1 MDDTRDRLI
10 EVLAKYFD
18 IGDSYAYNLTRVK
31 EAFAVGTVTI
41 DDFVEFDDEVVA
53 DIADHLLAN
62 GVILP
67 PCKVGDT
74 VYKISRNKVKAC
86 EVVFIGISKDE
97 NCSYFNFVENYADG
111 TFYKSY
117 SMGFGEIGKTVFLTR
132 EEAEKALR
140 EKEK

>member
-1 MDDTRDRLI
+1 MADMRDRLI
-10 EVLAKYFD
+10 ELIEPHMSGLACEFES
-18 IGDSYAYNLTRVK
+18 GSCELTNCRSCN
-31 EAFAVGTVTI
+31 ARAL
-41 DDFVEFDDEVVA
+41 
-53 DIADHLLAN
+53 ADHLLAN

-67 PCKVGDT
+67 PCKVGDV
-74 VYKISRNKVKAC
+74 VYKISRNQVKAC

-97 NCSYFNFVENYADG
+97 NCSYFNFAENYADG

>member
-1 MDDTRDRLI
+1 MTDMRDRLI

-31 EAFAVGTVTI
+31 EAFSVGTVTI

-53 DIADHLLAN
+53 DIADHLLVN

-74 VYKISRNKVKAC
+74 VYWLKRDPETLGWCIRQSNVASILIDNDTIRVYISPICWIV
-86 EVVFIGISKDE
+86 
-97 NCSYFNFVENYADG
+97 G
-111 TFYKSY
+111 TD
-117 SMGFGEIGKTVFLTR
+117 IGKTVFLTR

-140 EKEK
+140 EKENG

>member
-1 MDDTRDRLI
+1 MADMRDRLI
-10 EVLAKYFD
+10 EMLHSGV
-18 IGDSYAYNLTRVK
+18 RCP
-31 EAFAVGTVTI
+31 GTVSDCTGCPHHSN
-41 DDFVEFDDEVVA
+41 DTPCDEFGATA
-53 DIADHLLAN
+53 DMLLAN